1 MEGQERLIYEWDH
14 IAEEWIKKPA
24 VVSVIRATDTGSLV
38 ARACKLYWIV
48 CSPDAPGS
56 EFELLDN
63 TILAGT
69 EVYCHY
75 DSDKH
80 SEHLILSPP
89 QQFTKGIYVS
99 KFDKIKCLHFGY
111 I

>member
-1 MEGQERLIYEWDH
+1 MQQGTWLWNH
-14 IAEEWIKKPA
+14 ITNAWEKAPA
-24 VVSVIRATDTGSLV
+24 VVFTIRATGTGSIV
-38 ARACKLYWIV
+38 ARPCKLYWIV
-48 CSPDAPGS
+48 CSPDSTGS

-69 EVYCHY
+69 EVFCHF

-80 SEHLILSPP
+80 SEILYLSPP
-89 QQFTKGIYVS
+89 QDFTKGIYIS

>member
-1 MEGQERLIYEWDH
+1 MQICHWLWNQILSRWEK
-14 IAEEWIKKPA
+14 APA
-24 VVSVIRATDTGSLV
+24 AVYTIRAIATGSIV
-38 ARACKLYWIV
+38 ARPCKLYWIV

-69 EVYCHY
+69 EVYCHF
-75 DSDKH
+75 DSDRH
-80 SEHLILSPP
+80 SENLALSPP
-89 QQFTKGIYVS
+89 MQFTKGIYVS

>member
-1 MEGQERLIYEWDH
+1 MPGRMLWEWDA
-14 IAEEWIKKPA
+14 IIGEWIEKPA
-24 VVSVIRATDTGSLV
+24 VVETIRAVGTGSLV
-38 ARACKLYWIV
+38 ARACKLHWIV

-69 EVYCHY
+69 EVYCHF

-80 SEHLILSPP
+80 SEHLTLSPP
-89 QQFTKGIYVS
+89 MQFKIGIYVS